1 MERVVPPVPESR
13 PAFQR
18 LQYRFAAH
26 LRDPAANPAP
36 DGVED
41 RRMAIYRGLFIKSME
56 GLLRG
61 NFPVLHRLLK
71 GARWDALVREF
82 YAHHPCH
89 TPLFPEIAREF
100 LRFLEGRERAELPFM
115 LELAH
120 YEWVEL
126 ALGIDE
132 TELDAI
138 PHDRDGDLLDGVPV
152 ANPLAWP
159 LLYRFP
165 VQRIRPDFQPSE
177 PPEQPTGL
185 LVIRGRDDEVRF
197 MEASPLT
204 LRLVERLNE
213 APEVSGRE
221 HLRLLAVELGQPEG
235 ALHEAGAQMLERLRK
250 REAVLGVAW

>member
-1 MERVVPPVPESR
+1 MPPVPESR

-26 LRDPAANPAP
+26 LRDPQANPAP
-36 DGVED
+36 EGIED
-41 RRMAIYRGLFIKSME
+41 RRLQIYRDLFIKSME

-61 NFPVLHRLLK
+61 NFPVLHRLLA
-71 GARWDALVREF
+71 GERWNALVREF

-100 LRFLEGRERAELPFM
+100 LRFLETRGEPDPPFL

-126 ALGIDE
+126 ALAIDE
-132 TELDAI
+132 SELADI
-138 PHDRDGDLLDGVPV
+138 PCEREGDLLEGVPV
-152 ANPLAWP
+152 VNPLAWP

-165 VQRIRPDFQPSE
+165 VQRIRLDYQPNE
-177 PPEQPTGL
+177 APEQPTGL
-185 LVIRGRDDEVRF
+185 LVIRDRADEVRF

-213 APEVSGRE
+213 APQHTGHA
-221 HLRLLAVELGQPEG
+221 HLEALALETGQPFD
-235 ALHEAGAQMLERLRK
+235 ALRGPGAQMLERLRQ
-250 REAVLGVAW
+250 REAILGALPL

>member
-1 MERVVPPVPESR
+1 MSPAPE
-13 PAFQR
+13 AFQR
-18 LQYRFAAH
+18 VQYGFAAH
-26 LRDPAANPAP
+26 LRDPQANAP
-36 DGVED
+36 PEGIED
-41 RRMAIYRGLFIKSME
+41 RRMQIYRDLFINSME

-61 NFPVLHRLLK
+61 NFPVLHRLLE
-71 GARWDALVREF
+71 GPRWKRLVREF

-100 LRFLEGRERAELPFM
+100 LRFLEGREESELPFM

-126 ALGIDE
+126 ALAIDE
-132 TELDAI
+132 TELDDI
-138 PHDRDGDLLDGVPV
+138 PHQRDGDLLAGIPV
-152 ANPLAWP
+152 VNPLAWP

-165 VQRIRPDFQPSE
+165 VQRIRPDFQPLE
-177 PPEQPTGL
+177 APEQPTGL

-213 APEVSGRE
+213 TPEFCGRE
-221 HLRLLAVELGQPEG
+221 HLRLLAVELGQPEE
-235 ALHEAGAQMLERLRK
+235 ALQGPGAQMLERLRQ
-250 REAVLGVAW
+250 REAILGVAP

>member
-1 MERVVPPVPESR
+1 MSPAPESQ

-26 LRDPAANPAP
+26 LRDPQANPAP
-36 DGVED
+36 EGIED
-41 RRMAIYRGLFIKSME
+41 RRLQIYRDLFINSME

-61 NFPVLHRLLK
+61 NFPVLHRLLE
-71 GARWDALVREF
+71 GARWNALVREF

-100 LRFLEGRERAELPFM
+100 LRFLDARGEPDPPFL

-126 ALGIDE
+126 ALAIDE
-132 TELDAI
+132 TELADI
-138 PHDRDGDLLDGVPV
+138 PHHREGDLLAGVPV
-152 ANPLAWP
+152 VNPLAWP

-165 VQRIRPDFQPSE
+165 VQRIRPDFQPRE
-177 PPEQPTGL
+177 APEQPTGL
-185 LVIRGRDDEVRF
+185 LVIRDRGDEVRF

-213 APEVSGRE
+213 TPELSGRA
-221 HLRLLAVELGQPEG
+221 HLEALAAELGQPLDAVLEP
-235 ALHEAGAQMLERLRK
+235 GAQMLERLRQ
-250 REAVLGVAW
+250 RQAILGIAPG

>member
-1 MERVVPPVPESR
+1 VPERR

-26 LRDPAANPAP
+26 LRDPQANPP
-36 DGVED
+36 PEGVED
-41 RRMAIYRGLFIKSME
+41 RRLEIYRGLFIKSME

-61 NFPVLHRLLK
+61 NFPVIHRLLE
-71 GARWDALVREF
+71 GPAWEALVREF

-100 LRFLEGRERAELPFM
+100 LRFLEGRGKAERPFL

-126 ALGIDE
+126 ALAIDE

-138 PHDRDGDLLDGVPV
+138 PHDREGDLLDGVPV

-165 VQRIRPDFQPSE
+165 VQRIRPDYQPE
-177 PPEQPTGL
+177 APPEQPTGL
-185 LVIRGRDDEVRF
+185 LVIRGRDDAVRF

-213 APEVSGRE
+213 APELTGRGQLE
-221 HLRLLAVELGQPEG
+221 ALAAELGQSAQG
-235 ALHEAGAQMLERLRK
+235 LLEAGAGMLEKLRQ
-250 REAVLGVAW
+250 REAILGAAPAR